1 MARANMAYE
10 RRVLLCH
17 RERNKVVVVPV
28 DKTESDLSYLRKEF
42 MKAFNYANNISIDV
56 TFQKYDPDREH
67 YVDLSNDCILGAKE
81 KLKAVVTPRTVTPCS
96 ILNDSVSLSA
106 QQLPY

>member
-1 MARANMAYE
+1 MNLVAHWLVLIMSYE
-10 RRVLLCH
+10 RLLLCH

-28 DKTESDLSYLRKEF
+28 DKTD
-42 MKAFNYANNISIDV
+42 ANSISIDDV
-56 TFQKYDPDREH
+56 TFQKYDPNWED
-67 YVDLSNDCILGAKE
+67 YVDLSNDRILGANE
-81 KLKAVVTPRTVTPCS
+81 KLKAVITPQIVTPCS

>member
-1 MARANMAYE
+1 MARANMPYE
-10 RRVLLCH
+10 RRILLCH

-56 TFQKYDPDREH
+56 TFQKYDPDREY
-67 YVDLSNDCILGAKE
+67 YVDLSDDCILGAKE